1 MKTEMAGFELI
12 FASHSIHVIISIKNI
27 VFPAAPFYLFHF
39 YHHGQFSFAIS
50 VAEQQRD
57 ENSLAWS

>member
-12 FASHSIHVIISIKNI
+12 FASHSII

-50 VAEQQRD
+50 VAEQRRN